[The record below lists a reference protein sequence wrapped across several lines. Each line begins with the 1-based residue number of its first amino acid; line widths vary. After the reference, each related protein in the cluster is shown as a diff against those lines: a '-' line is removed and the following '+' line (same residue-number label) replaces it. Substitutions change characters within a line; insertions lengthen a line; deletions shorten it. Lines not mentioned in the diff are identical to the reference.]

1 MAASRSDRKLATV
14 KFVRYGEKGK
24 ERPGVLDSLDRIR
37 DISHRVPDIG
47 GSVLAQLSRF
57 SAADLNSFPLVEGEP
72 RIGQCVG
79 GVGKFICVGLN
90 YADHAKESGQPL
102 PAEPVIFMKAVS
114 ALTGPYDDVIIPPGS
129 EKSDWEVELGVVIG
143 KEIRYVDQSTASK
156 AIAGY
161 CVVND
166 LSERAFQL
174 ERAGQ
179 WSKGKSCD
187 TFAPIGPWLVTADE
201 VPDPPNL
208 KMWLEVDG
216 HRYQNGSTAT
226 MIFSPVYLV
235 SYISQFMSLQP
246 GDIISTGTPP
256 GVGLGQSPPV
266 YLRPGQTMRV
276 GIEKLGEQLQTTVA
290 YDPPNEP
297 RSSKA

>member
-1 MAASRSDRKLATV
+1 MAASRSEGKLFIM

-24 ERPGVLDSLDRIR
+24 ERPGVLDSLGRIR
-37 DISHRVPDIG
+37 DISHLVPDIA
-47 GSVLAQLSRF
+47 GSMLAQLSRF
-57 SAADLNSFPLVEGEP
+57 DAIDLNSLPLVEGKP

-79 GVGKFICVGLN
+79 GVGKIICVGLN
-90 YADHAKESGQPL
+90 YADHAKESGQPI
-102 PAEPVIFMKAVS
+102 PSEPVLFMKAVS
-114 ALTGPYDDVIIPPGS
+114 ALTGPDDDVILPPNS

-143 KEIRYVDQSTASK
+143 KEIRYVDQNAASA

-166 LSERAFQL
+166 LSERAFQM

-187 TFAPIGPWLVTADE
+187 TFAPIGPWLVSADE
-201 VPDPPNL
+201 VQDPTNL
-208 KMWLEVDG
+208 KMWLDVDG
-216 HRYQNGSTAT
+216 RRFQHGSTAT
-226 MIFSPVYLV
+226 MIFSPAYLV

-246 GDIISTGTPP
+246 GDLVSTGTPP

-266 YLRPGQTMRV
+266 YLKPGQTMRV
-276 GIEKLGEQLQTTVA
+276 GIEKLGEQLQKTVA
-290 YDPPNEP
+290 YRDPRPA
-297 RSSKA
+297 KA

>member
-1 MAASRSDRKLATV
+1 MAASPSEGKLFIM

-24 ERPGVLDSLDRIR
+24 ERPGVLDSLGRIR
-37 DISHRVPDIG
+37 DISHLVPDIA
-47 GSVLAQLSRF
+47 GSMLAQLSRF
-57 SAADLNSFPLVEGEP
+57 DAIDLNSLPLVEGKP

-79 GVGKFICVGLN
+79 GVGKIICVGLN
-90 YADHAKESGQPL
+90 YADHAKESGQPI
-102 PAEPVIFMKAVS
+102 PSEPVLFMKAVS
-114 ALTGPYDDVIIPPGS
+114 ALTGPDDDVILPPNS

-143 KEIRYVDQSTASK
+143 KEIRYVDQNAASA

-166 LSERAFQL
+166 LSERAFQM

-201 VPDPPNL
+201 VQDPTNL
-208 KMWLEVDG
+208 KMWLDVDG
-216 HRYQNGSTAT
+216 RRFQHGSTAT
-226 MIFSPVYLV
+226 MIFSPAYLV

-246 GDIISTGTPP
+246 GDLVSTGTPS
-256 GVGLGQSPPV
+256 GVGFGQSPPV
-266 YLRPGQTMRV
+266 YLKPGQTMRV
-276 GIEKLGEQLQTTVA
+276 GIEKLGEQLQKTVA
-290 YDPPNEP
+290 YQDP
-297 RSSKA
+297 RSAKA

>member
-1 MAASRSDRKLATV
+1 M
-14 KFVRYGEKGK
+14 
-24 ERPGVLDSLDRIR
+24 PI
-37 DISHRVPDIG
+37 
-47 GSVLAQLSRF
+47 
-57 SAADLNSFPLVEGEP
+57 
-72 RIGQCVG
+72 
-79 GVGKFICVGLN
+79 
-90 YADHAKESGQPL
+90 
-102 PAEPVIFMKAVS
+102 PAEPILFMKAVS
-114 ALTGPYDDVIIPPGS
+114 ALTGPYDEVILPPNS

-143 KEIRYVDQSTASK
+143 TEIRYVDQSAALK

-187 TFAPIGPWLVTADE
+187 TFAPIGPWLVSAGE
-201 VPDPPNL
+201 VQDPTNL

-216 HRYQNGSTAT
+216 RLYQNGSTAT
-226 MIFSPVYLV
+226 MIFSPAYLV

-246 GDIISTGTPP
+246 GDIVSTGTPP

-266 YLRPGQTMRV
+266 YLKPGQTMRV
-276 GIEKLGEQLQTTVA
+276 GIEKLGEQLQKTVA
-290 YDPPNEP
+290 YDPRNDKSEC
-297 RSSKA
+297 SI

>member
-1 MAASRSDRKLATV
+1 M

-24 ERPGVLDSLDRIR
+24 ERPGVLDPRGRIR
-37 DISHRVPDIG
+37 DIGHLVADIG
-47 GSVLAQLSRF
+47 GGVLAQLSRF
-57 SAADLNSFPLVEGEP
+57 DAVDLNSLPLVDGEP

-79 GVGKFICVGLN
+79 GVGKIICVGLN
-90 YADHAKESGQPL
+90 YADHAKESGQPI
-102 PAEPVIFMKAVS
+102 PSEPVIFMKAVS
-114 ALTGPYDDVIIPPGS
+114 ALTGPYDDVVLPPGS

-143 KEIRYVDQSTASK
+143 KEIRYVDESAASN

-174 ERAGQ
+174 ERSGQ

-201 VPDPPNL
+201 VGDPANL
-208 KMWLEVDG
+208 EMWLDVDG
-216 HRYQNGSTAT
+216 HRYQSGSTAT
-226 MIFSPVYLV
+226 MIFSASYLV
-235 SYISQFMSLQP
+235 SYISQFMSLHP
-246 GDIISTGTPP
+246 GDLISTGTPP

-266 YLRPGQTMRV
+266 YLKPGQIMRV
-276 GIEKLGEQLQTTVA
+276 GIEKLGEQLQKTVA
-290 YDPPNEP
+290 YDP
-297 RSSKA
+297 RSRPLA

>member
-1 MAASRSDRKLATV
+1 M

-24 ERPGVLDSLDRIR
+24 ERPGVLDRLDRIR
-37 DISHRVPDIG
+37 DIGHLAPDIG

-57 SAADLNSFPLVEGEP
+57 NAIDFNSLPLVAGEP

-79 GVGKFICVGLN
+79 GVGKIICVGLN
-90 YADHAKESGQPL
+90 YADHAKESGLPL

-114 ALTGPYDDVIIPPGS
+114 ALTGPHDDVILPPSS

-143 KEIRYVDQSTASK
+143 KEIRYVDQSAASK

-201 VPDPPNL
+201 VGDPTNL

-216 HRYQNGSTAT
+216 RRYQNGSTAT
-226 MIFSPVYLV
+226 MIFSPAYLV

-246 GDIISTGTPP
+246 GDIVSTGTPP

-266 YLRPGQTMRV
+266 YLKPGQTMRV
-276 GIEKLGEQLQTTVA
+276 GIEKLGEQLQRTVA
-290 YDPPNEP
+290 YDPRNDKLSECGI
-297 RSSKA
+297 

>member
-1 MAASRSDRKLATV
+1 MR
-14 KFVRYGEKGK
+14 FVRYGEKGK
-24 ERPGVLDSLDRIR
+24 ERPGVLDAQNRIR
-37 DISHRVPDIG
+37 DVGHLLPDIG
-47 GSVLAQLSRF
+47 GPALATLSRF
-57 SAADLNSFPLVEGEP
+57 NSIDLTSLPLVEGAP
-72 RIGQCVG
+72 RIGQCVS
-79 GVGKFICVGLN
+79 GVGKIICVGLN
-90 YADHAKESGQPL
+90 YADHARESGMPL

-114 ALTGPYDDVIIPPGS
+114 ALTGPYDDVILPPGS
-129 EKSDWEVELGVVIG
+129 EKSDWEVELGVVVG
-143 KEIRYVDQSTASK
+143 REIRYVDRSTAAS

-161 CVVND
+161 CVIND

-201 VPDPPNL
+201 VGDPTNL
-208 KMWLEVDG
+208 QMWLDVDG
-216 HRYQNGSTAT
+216 RRYQNGSTAT
-226 MIFSPVYLV
+226 MVFRPPYLV

-266 YLRPGQTMRV
+266 YLKPGQTMRV
-276 GIEKLGEQLQTTVA
+276 GIQKLGEQLQRTVA
-290 YDPPNEP
+290 YRPGT
-297 RSSKA
+297 

>member
-1 MAASRSDRKLATV
+1 M

-24 ERPGVLDSLDRIR
+24 ERPGVLDLLDRIR
-37 DISHRVPDIG
+37 DISHLVPDIG
-47 GSVLAQLSRF
+47 GSALAQLSRF
-57 SAADLNSFPLVEGEP
+57 DALDLNSLPMVEGEP

-79 GVGKFICVGLN
+79 GVGKIVCVGLN
-90 YADHAKESGQPL
+90 YTDHAKEAGLPL
-102 PAEPVIFMKAVS
+102 PAEPIIFMKAVS
-114 ALTGPYDDVIIPPGS
+114 ALTGPHDDVILPPSS

-143 KEIRYVDQSTASK
+143 KEIRYVDQSAASK

-187 TFAPIGPWLVTADE
+187 TFAPIGPWLVTAEE
-201 VPDPPNL
+201 VQDPTNL

-216 HRYQNGSTAT
+216 RRYQNGSTAT

-246 GDIISTGTPP
+246 GDIVATGTPA

-266 YLRPGQTMRV
+266 YLKPGQTMRV
-276 GIEKLGEQLQTTVA
+276 GIEKLGEQLQKTVA
-290 YDPPNEP
+290 YDP
-297 RSSKA
+297 RSRPLA

>member
-1 MAASRSDRKLATV
+1 MR
-14 KFVRYGEKGK
+14 FVRYGNKGA
-24 ERPGVLDSLDRIR
+24 ERPGMLDGQDRIR
-37 DISHRVPDIG
+37 DLTHLVSDMG
-47 GSVLAQLSRF
+47 GAVLAELGRF
-57 SAADLNSFPLVEGEP
+57 DTIDPNSLPLVEGKP
-72 RIGQCVG
+72 RIGQCVA
-79 GVGKFICVGLN
+79 GVGKIVCVGLN
-90 YADHAKESGQPL
+90 YADHAKESRLPL
-102 PAEPVIFMKAVS
+102 PTEPVLFMKAVS
-114 ALTGPYDDVIIPPGS
+114 SLTGPYDDVILPPGS

-143 KEIRYVDQSTASK
+143 TEIRYADQDAAAK

-187 TFAPIGPWLVTADE
+187 TFAPIGPWLVTPDE
-201 VPDPPNL
+201 VADPTRL
-208 KMWLEVDG
+208 RMWLEVDG

-226 MIFSPVYLV
+226 MIFNPVYLV

-246 GDIISTGTPP
+246 GDLISTGTPP

-266 YLRPGQTMRV
+266 YLKPGQTMRV
-276 GIEKLGEQLQTTVA
+276 GIEKLGEQLQRTVA
-290 YDPPNEP
+290 YDP
-297 RSSKA
+297 RHAQLSRRGV

>member
-1 MAASRSDRKLATV
+1 M
-14 KFVRYGEKGK
+14 
-24 ERPGVLDSLDRIR
+24 LDPLDRIR
-37 DISHRVPDIG
+37 DISHLVPDIS

-57 SAADLNSFPLVEGEP
+57 GALDLNSLPLVEGEP

-79 GVGKFICVGLN
+79 GVGKIVCVGLN
-90 YADHAKESGQPL
+90 YTDHAKEAGLPL
-102 PAEPVIFMKAVS
+102 PAEPIIFMKAVS
-114 ALTGPYDDVIIPPGS
+114 ALTGPHDDVILPPSS

-143 KEIRYVDQSTASK
+143 KEIRYVDQSEASK

-187 TFAPIGPWLVTADE
+187 TFAPIGPWLVSADE
-201 VPDPPNL
+201 VQDPTNL

-216 HRYQNGSTAT
+216 RRYQNGSTAT
-226 MIFSPVYLV
+226 MIFSPAYLV

-246 GDIISTGTPP
+246 GDIVATGTPA

-266 YLRPGQTMRV
+266 YLKPGQTMRV
-276 GIEKLGEQLQTTVA
+276 GIEKLGEQLQKTVA
-290 YDPPNEP
+290 YYPRNDRDP
-297 RSSKA
+297 RSAEV